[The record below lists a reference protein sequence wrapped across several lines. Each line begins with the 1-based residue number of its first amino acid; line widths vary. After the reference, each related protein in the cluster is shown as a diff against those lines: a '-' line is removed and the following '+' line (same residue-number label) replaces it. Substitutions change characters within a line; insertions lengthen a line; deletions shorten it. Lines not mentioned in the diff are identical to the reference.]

1 MKCKIMI
8 IEDDFLLAEQM
19 QALLCR
25 QYEVRCVKRFDHV
38 VADVQAYEP
47 HLVLLDIN
55 LPGHDGFYWCEKL
68 RILSNVPILF
78 ISARSTM
85 QDTLRAIRLGG
96 DDYVV
101 KPFCP
106 EIAPLFLPYIDQEV
120 YFHDVD
126 RLQDELEQERCRNS
140 ELKDGIDRIVYELK
154 ASLATLSLCQGQAD
168 QDTTRLVIETMNR
181 QLGFLLLQSRLE
193 TSVMDVQFQKSDL
206 RSLIGTAIKNN
217 KYLLI
222 RSRFESRID
231 CPPLFVYTDPEWLIY
246 VLDQLLMNA
255 IKYRRDPLIEIRAF
269 QDENETVIEFKDHG
283 IGIESQ
289 DLLQVFEKGFTGG
302 NTRSGTYRSTGMG
315 LYFVRTVMDRL
326 SGSVEVQSAAG
337 SYTLFT
343 LRLFNDARRT
353 WLRKKMDHTDL

>member
-1 MKCKIMI
+1 MI
-8 IEDDFLLAEQM
+8 FSLIIVLSFNVYALWLLPSITFSD
-19 QALLCR
+19 LV
-25 QYEVRCVKRFDHV
+25 YW
-38 VADVQAYEP
+38 DV
-47 HLVLLDIN
+47 LVLSVWLSVFLVGFFRKKVRLYRIGRC
-55 LPGHDGFYWCEKL
+55 LREPG
-68 RILSNVPILF
+68 P
-78 ISARSTM
+78 
-85 QDTLRAIRLGG
+85 
-96 DDYVV
+96 
-101 KPFCP
+101 
-106 EIAPLFLPYIDQEV
+106 IAPLFLPYIDQEV

-140 ELKDGIDRIVYELK
+140 ELKDGIDRIVHELK

-222 RSRFESRID
+222 RSRFEIRID
-231 CPPLFVYTDPEWLIY
+231 CPPLSVYTDPEWLIY

-283 IGIESQ
+283 IGIESR

-302 NTRSGTYRSTGMG
+302 NARSGTYRSTGMG

>member
-1 MKCKIMI
+1 MI
-8 IEDDFLLAEQM
+8 FSLIIVLSFNVYTLWLLPSITFSD
-19 QALLCR
+19 LVYWDL
-25 QYEVRCVKRFDHV
+25 
-38 VADVQAYEP
+38 
-47 HLVLLDIN
+47 LVLSVWLAVFLVCFFRKKVRSRRIGRC
-55 LPGHDGFYWCEKL
+55 LREPG
-68 RILSNVPILF
+68 P
-78 ISARSTM
+78 
-85 QDTLRAIRLGG
+85 
-96 DDYVV
+96 
-101 KPFCP
+101 
-106 EIAPLFLPYIDQEV
+106 IAPLFLPYIDQEV

-140 ELKDGIDRIVYELK
+140 ELKDGIDRIVHELK

-222 RSRFESRID
+222 RSRFEIRID

>member
-1 MKCKIMI
+1 MI
-8 IEDDFLLAEQM
+8 FSLIIVLSFNVYALWLLPSITFSD
-19 QALLCR
+19 LV
-25 QYEVRCVKRFDHV
+25 YW
-38 VADVQAYEP
+38 DV
-47 HLVLLDIN
+47 LVLSVWLSVFLVGFFRKKVRLHRIGRC
-55 LPGHDGFYWCEKL
+55 LREPG
-68 RILSNVPILF
+68 P
-78 ISARSTM
+78 
-85 QDTLRAIRLGG
+85 
-96 DDYVV
+96 
-101 KPFCP
+101 
-106 EIAPLFLPYIDQEV
+106 IAPLFLPYIDQEV

-140 ELKDGIDRIVYELK
+140 ELKDGIDRIVHELK

-222 RSRFESRID
+222 RSRFEIRID
-231 CPPLFVYTDPEWLIY
+231 CPPLSVYTDPEWLIY

-283 IGIESQ
+283 IGIESR

-343 LRLFNDARRT
+343 LRLFNDARMT

>member
-1 MKCKIMI
+1 MI
-8 IEDDFLLAEQM
+8 FSLIIVLSFNVYALWLLPSI
-19 QALLCR
+19 
-25 QYEVRCVKRFDHV
+25 RFSDLV
-38 VADVQAYEP
+38 YWDM
-47 HLVLLDIN
+47 LVLSVWLAVFLVRFFRKRVRSRRIGRC
-55 LPGHDGFYWCEKL
+55 LREPG
-68 RILSNVPILF
+68 P
-78 ISARSTM
+78 
-85 QDTLRAIRLGG
+85 
-96 DDYVV
+96 
-101 KPFCP
+101 
-106 EIAPLFLPYIDQEV
+106 IAPLFLPYIDQDV

-126 RLQDELEQERCRNS
+126 QLQDELEQERCRNS
-140 ELKDGIDRIVYELK
+140 ELKDGIDRIVHELK

-222 RSRFESRID
+222 RSRFEIRID

-343 LRLFNDARRT
+343 LRLFNDARMT